1 MIGANFNPDL
11 CRHVMSQLLW
21 VNGSTG
27 KSALC
32 TPFIFLNWQLYI
44 QVPRDLATHRWTV
57 LIIAR
62 GYPKFHQTIWL
73 TCVKSCSELLTV
85 WKTFKKL
92 NPVYSVVDIVHVGGL
107 EEYAGESVSVW
118 RSLGP
123 CVTHGSAMTFLC
135 QWNYYYYCINM
146 ESTAE
151 CVSYVCLNSNL
162 QRL

>member
-62 GYPKFHQTIWL
+62 GYPKFQQTIWL
-73 TCVKSCSELLTV
+73 TCVKSCSELLTI

-118 RSLGP
+118 QVWDLVWLMGQLWLF
-123 CVTHGSAMTFLC
+123 CVNEITTTIVLIWNQQQNVFL
-135 QWNYYYYCINM
+135 M
-146 ESTAE
+146 S
-151 CVSYVCLNSNL
+151 V
-162 QRL
+162 